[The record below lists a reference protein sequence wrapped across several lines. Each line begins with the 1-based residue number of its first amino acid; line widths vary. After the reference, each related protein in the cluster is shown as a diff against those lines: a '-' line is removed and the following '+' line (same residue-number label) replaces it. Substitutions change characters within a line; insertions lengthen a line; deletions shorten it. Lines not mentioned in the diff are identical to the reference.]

1 MSKIYNSIQ
10 GDTWDKIAKEQLGSE
25 YLMSELIVA
34 NLSLSHYA
42 IMPADLQIVI
52 PDINVSPRTIDPQL
66 LPPWK
71 RNSNG

>member
-1 MSKIYNSIQ
+1 
-10 GDTWDKIAKEQLGSE
+10 
-25 YLMSELIVA
+25 MSELIAA